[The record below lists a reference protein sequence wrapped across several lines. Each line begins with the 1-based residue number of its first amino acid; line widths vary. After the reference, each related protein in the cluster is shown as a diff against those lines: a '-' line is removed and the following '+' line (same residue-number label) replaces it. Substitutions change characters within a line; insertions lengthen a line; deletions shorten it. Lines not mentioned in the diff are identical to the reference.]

1 MRTITLEEHVST
13 AAFLQAVDARDRRDL
28 ANDYILKIREKL
40 VDLGAG
46 RIAEMDAGRIDMQ
59 VLSLAGGDMDRLDS
73 STATALARD
82 VNDAVAAAVQAHPAR
97 FAAFAS
103 VNLQDPESAASEL
116 ERCIRRLRFVGVM
129 VNGTTRGLFLDHARF
144 TPFWEAVHALDV
156 PVYLHPAPPPE
167 PVREAYF
174 GDLPQDLGF
183 MLSTAG
189 WGWHVETG
197 MHALRLMASGLFDRL
212 PGLQIIIGHMG
223 ENLPFSLAR
232 ADAVLSRVPR
242 QGSRSIAETF
252 HQHFHITTSGYF
264 SLPPLMCA
272 LEVVGAD
279 RILFSIDYP
288 FSSTVTGRNFLDS
301 WPLNPADMQKIA
313 HGNAER
319 LLKLPPIGAQGAPIK

>member
-1 MRTITLEEHVST
+1 MRTITLEEHFST
-13 AAFLQAVDARDRRDL
+13 PAFLQAVDAGDGRDL
-28 ANDYILKIREKL
+28 ANEYIRRIREKL

-46 RIAEMDAGRIDMQ
+46 RLADMDAGHIDMQ
-59 VLSLAGGDMDRLDS
+59 VLSLAWGDMDRLGS
-73 STATALARD
+73 PTATTLARD
-82 VNDAVAAAVQAHPAR
+82 VNDALAAAVQAHPTR

-103 VNLQDPESAASEL
+103 LNLHDPESAASEL
-116 ERCIRRLRFVGVM
+116 ERCIRKLRFVGVM
-129 VNGTTRGLFLDHARF
+129 VNGTSHGLFLDHPRF
-144 TPFWEAVHALDV
+144 TPFWEAVHSLDV

-167 PVREAYF
+167 PVRQAYF
-174 GDLPQDLGF
+174 SDLPHDLGF

-212 PGLQIIIGHMG
+212 PRLQIIIGHMG

-232 ADAVLSRVPR
+232 ADAVLNRVQR
-242 QGSRSIAETF
+242 QGSRSIAEVF

-264 SLPPLMCA
+264 TLPPLLCA

-288 FSSTVTGRNFLDS
+288 FSSTQTGREFLDS
-301 WPLNPADMQKIA
+301 LPLNPADMQKIA

-319 LLKLPPIGAQGAPIK
+319 LLKLPSAVS

>member
-13 AAFLQAVDARDRRDL
+13 PAFLQAVDVHSQRDL
-28 ANDYILKIREKL
+28 ANEFMRRVREKL

-46 RIAEMDAGRIDMQ
+46 RLADMDAAGIDMQ

-73 STATALARD
+73 ATATTLARD
-82 VNDAVAAAVQAHPAR
+82 VNDALAAAVEAHPGR
-97 FAAFAS
+97 FAAFAA
-103 VNLQDPESAASEL
+103 VNLQDPQSAASEL
-116 ERCIRRLRFVGVM
+116 DRCIRRLHFAGVM
-129 VNGTTRGLFLDHARF
+129 VNGTTRGAFLDDPRF
-144 TPFWEAVHALDV
+144 LPFWEAAAALDV

-167 PVREAYF
+167 PVRAAYF
-174 GDLPQDLGF
+174 GDLPPVLGF

-197 MHALRLMASGLFDRL
+197 MHALRLMVSGLFERM

-223 ENLPFSLAR
+223 EDLPYSLAR
-232 ADAVLSRVPR
+232 ADAVLSRAR
-242 QGSRSIAETF
+242 GQGSRSIAEIF

-264 SLPPLMCA
+264 TLPPLLCA

-288 FSSTVTGRNFLDS
+288 FSSTETGRKFLDA
-301 WPLNPADMQKIA
+301 WPLNPTDMEKIA

-319 LLKLPPIGAQGAPIK
+319 LLKLTGKQGTGIG

>member
-1 MRTITLEEHVST
+1 MRTITLEEHIST
-13 AAFLQAVDARDRRDL
+13 PAFLQALDARSQRDL
-28 ANDYILKIREKL
+28 TNEFMRRVREKL

-46 RIAEMDAGRIDMQ
+46 RLADMDAAHIDMQ

-73 STATALARD
+73 PTASALARD
-82 VNDAVAAAVQAHPAR
+82 VNDALAAAVQAHPTR

-103 VNLQDPESAASEL
+103 VNLQDPESAASEF
-116 ERCIRRLRFVGVM
+116 ERCIRQLRFAGAM
-129 VNGTTRGLFLDHARF
+129 VNGATCGLFLDHPRF
-144 TPFWEAVHALDV
+144 MPFWEAAQALNV

-174 GDLPQDLGF
+174 GDLPPEFGF

-189 WGWHVETG
+189 WGWHAETG
-197 MHALRLMASGLFDRL
+197 MHALRLIASGLFDRL

-223 ENLPFSLAR
+223 EDLPYSLAR
-232 ADAVLSRVPR
+232 ADSVLSRAQR

-264 SLPPLMCA
+264 TLPPLLCA

-288 FSSTVTGRNFLDS
+288 FSSTGTGRHFLDS
-301 WPLNPADMQKIA
+301 WQLNPADTEKIA

-319 LLKLPPIGAQGAPIK
+319 LLKLPPAAS

>member
-1 MRTITLEEHVST
+1 
-13 AAFLQAVDARDRRDL
+13 VDARDRRDL
-28 ANDYILKIREKL
+28 ANDYIRMVREKL
-40 VDLGAG
+40 VDLGLG
-46 RIAEMDAGRIDMQ
+46 RLADMDAGRIDMQ

-73 STATALARD
+73 DTATVLARD
-82 VNDAVAAAVQAHPAR
+82 VNDALAAAVQAHPTR

-103 VNLQDPESAASEL
+103 VNLQDPEAAASEL
-116 ERCIRRLRFVGVM
+116 ERCIRKLRFAGVM
-129 VNGTTRGLFLDHARF
+129 VNGTTRGLFLDDARF
-144 TPFWEAVHALDV
+144 APFWEAAHALDV

-174 GDLPQDLGF
+174 GDLPRDLGF

-232 ADAVLSRVPR
+232 ADAVLSRARR
-242 QGSRSIAETF
+242 QGSRSMAEIF

-264 SLPPLMCA
+264 SLPPLLCA

-301 WPLNPADMQKIA
+301 WPLSPADMQKIA

-319 LLKLPPIGAQGAPIK
+319 LLKLAPVGA